1 MPARRSLRFDSDRA
15 SSGPAKRLALG
26 VGLLLSLIC
35 GQPSR
40 AHAGSVLVLGF
51 VEDGK
56 PNAAMRQSVMQFLSR
71 MGEEVVASPLSATDQ
86 LCTQTDCLVRLGE
99 RHRAQ
104 RLVGGEL
111 IRNDTSYR
119 INVWLFDR
127 VSELPNSAEATCTD
141 CNAEM
146 LADMLGRT
154 VGRALEV
161 GVPPPA
167 PPPPSS
173 SSSLN
178 GQRTALAA
186 EPAQVSRRA
195 CGSKRGFLRGLA
207 LGSLSA
213 TTAAGLATGIGLA
226 ASHGQVYQT
235 GEGGMPD
242 RVYDFG
248 THTGVAFGLTAVSAV
263 GLALTAVPWSRVL
276 YGRRNDTEVCT
287 TSSRWTFARGVAVG
301 SLGALAAMGL
311 TSALAL
317 TAMNG
322 ATYDVNAD
330 GTPITYSLKPHY
342 TTASVLSAGMLVG
355 LGVALFWP

>member
-1 MPARRSLRFDSDRA
+1 MPARRSLRFGTL
-15 SSGPAKRLALG
+15 GPSTRLVRLALG
-26 VGLLLSLIC
+26 AGLLFVLL
-35 GQPSR
+35 GGRPSH
-40 AHAGSVLVLGF
+40 AVAGSVLVLGF

-56 PNAAMRQSVMQFLSR
+56 PNAAMRHSVMQFLAR
-71 MGEEVVASPLSATDQ
+71 MGEEVVASPLSNADQ

-119 INVWLFDR
+119 IMVWLFDR

-161 GVPPPA
+161 GVPPPPPA
-167 PPPPSS
+167 PVQ
-173 SSSLN
+173 
-178 GQRTALAA
+178 QRSAPAPEAALATTKT
-186 EPAQVSRRA
+186 A
-195 CGSKRGFLRGLA
+195 CGSRRGFGRGVA
-207 LGSLSA
+207 LGALSA
-213 TTAAGLATGIGLA
+213 ATAAGLATGIGLA
-226 ASHGQVYQT
+226 SQNGQLYQA
-235 GEGGMPD
+235 GQNGQPD
-242 RVYDFG
+242 RFYDFRA
-248 THTGVAFGLTAVSAV
+248 HTGIAFGLTAVSAV
-263 GLALTAVPWSRVL
+263 GLTMTAIPWNRLL
-276 YGRRNDTEVCT
+276 YGRRRDAAEVCN
-287 TSSRWTFARGVAVG
+287 TSSRWTFSRGVAVG
-301 SLGALAAMGL
+301 ALGELALMGL
-311 TSALAL
+311 VSALAL

-322 ATYDVNAD
+322 ATYAENPD
-330 GTPITYSLKPHY
+330 GTPITYSFKPHY